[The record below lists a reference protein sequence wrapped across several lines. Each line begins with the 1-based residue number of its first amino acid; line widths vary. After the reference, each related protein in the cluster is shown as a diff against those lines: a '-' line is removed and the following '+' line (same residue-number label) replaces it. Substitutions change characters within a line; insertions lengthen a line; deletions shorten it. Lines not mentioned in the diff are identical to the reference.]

1 MGLRGV
7 RRKIKGTGH
16 LKAYDIDD
24 MKDIA
29 EAIKSGEPVENT
41 IGTVKDGFFWFP
53 DEMEW
58 AIKWQ
63 VDHDADSPDGYF
75 AMLLDPDIFN
85 DEEDDD
91 EIMAG
96 IEYWWHRSQI
106 YSASYL
112 LNNITLIHTAD
123 RDIAQSSLQNLL
135 DMQKEVKNAFKENGV
150 EVGPEAKPKDIWKIV
165 RTTAQYIHNNVR
177 GNH

>member
-1 MGLRGV
+1 M
-7 RRKIKGTGH
+7 KT
-16 LKAYDIDD
+16 YDIDE
-24 MKDIA
+24 MKEIA
-29 EAIKSGEPVENT
+29 NGIKTGELVNNSVGSV
-41 IGTVKDGFFWFP
+41 IDGFFWFP

-58 AIKWQ
+58 AEEWKK
-63 VDHDADSPDGYF
+63 DTHADDMYGYF